1 MIPAGLFASDTCVS
15 LNLPR
20 RMLGEARAGPLHR
33 VELLTISRGKKMADT
48 ACNYQRIVSVE
59 EVRCALEEAQCQHCG
74 ITTNELMSRGELLE
88 ICGEE
93 LCSDISTGK
102 KTFITLA
109 LCPSC
114 HKHAHQDAE
123 NKHNPCQ
130 IKARWSREGLA

>member
-1 MIPAGLFASDTCVS
+1 MPAGLFAPDTCVS
-15 LNLPR
+15 VNDPR
-20 RMLGEARAGPLHR
+20 RILGEARAGPLHR
-33 VELLTISRGKKMADT
+33 VELSTISRGMKMADT

-59 EVRCALEEAQCQHCG
+59 EIRCALEEAQCQQCG
-74 ITTNELMSRGELLE
+74 ITTNELISRGELLE

-102 KTFITLA
+102 KTFITIA

-114 HKHAHQDAE
+114 HARAHQDAE

-130 IKARWSREGLA
+130 IKARWSREGLT

>member
-1 MIPAGLFASDTCVS
+1 MPAGLYAPDTCVS
-15 LNLPR
+15 LSLPR
-20 RMLGEARAGPLHR
+20 RILGEARAGPLHR
-33 VELLTISRGKKMADT
+33 VELSTISRGMKMADT
-48 ACNYQRIVSVE
+48 ECNYQRIVSVE
-59 EVRCALEEAQCQHCG
+59 EVRCALEEAQCQQCG
-74 ITTNELMSRGELLE
+74 ITTNELISRGELLE

-102 KTFITLA
+102 KTFITIA

-114 HKHAHQDAE
+114 HARAHQDAE